1 MRETALSLFLAAYI
15 MHSLSLIPLIA
26 QAQNGDTSRTAII
39 DANGSYSYEQLLEA
53 SAHIALAL
61 LNGEEDLAQERV
73 AFLVPSTFDY
83 PALQWGIWRA
93 GGIAVP
99 LCTMHPAGELAYVI
113 ENSDASIV
121 VAHPEYE
128 SLLRPV
134 AEQLNRRFYLTTELQ
149 EKEVAGTLPEVDPE
163 RAAMIVYTSG
173 TTSKPKGAVTTHNN
187 TASQIECLIE
197 AWGWTPDDQIL
208 LFLPLHHVHGIV
220 NVLCCA
226 LWAGATCEMLP
237 RFEADL
243 VWDRLKSGEVTLFMA
258 VPTIYARL
266 VKSWN
271 SADDAEKQ
279 VLTEACQKLRL
290 MVSGSAA
297 LPVSTLDEWR
307 EISGHTLLERYGM
320 TEIGMA
326 LSNPLHGERRPGHV
340 GSPLPGVEV
349 RLVDEKNQQVADGSP
364 GEIQVR
370 GGNVF
375 REYWQRPEAT
385 AEAFV
390 DGWFKTGDVAICE
403 DNVYRILGRNSVD
416 IIKTGGYKVS
426 ALEIEEE
433 LRTHEAI
440 DQCAVVGVPDAEWG
454 ERVSVAVVLNDGKS
468 LDLDTLRSWAK
479 ERLALYKVPSQLL
492 IQEELPRNAM
502 GKVMKPEVTKLFGG
516 K

>member
-1 MRETALSLFLAAYI
+1 MKSTSR
-15 MHSLSLIPLIA
+15 IPLIA
-26 QAQNGDTSRTAII
+26 QAQNGDISRTAII
-39 DANGSYSYEQLLEA
+39 DSHGSYSYEQLLSA
-53 SAHIALAL
+53 SANIALAL
-61 LNGEEDLAQERV
+61 LDGEGDLNEQRV

-99 LCTMHPAGELAYVI
+99 LCTMHPANELAYVI

-121 VAHPEYE
+121 IAHPEYE

-134 AEQLNRRFYLTTELQ
+134 AERLNRRFFLTTEFN
-149 EKEVAGTLPEVDPE
+149 ETKASGTLPDVDPE

-187 TASQIECLIE
+187 TASQIRCLIE
-197 AWGWTPDDQIL
+197 AWEWTQDDHIL
-208 LFLPLHHVHGIV
+208 LFLPLHHVHGVV

-237 RFEADL
+237 RFETEL
-243 VWDRLKSGEVTLFMA
+243 VWDRLKSGDVTLFMA

-271 SADDAEKQ
+271 NADDNEKQ
-279 VLTEACQKLRL
+279 RLTEACRKLRL

-326 LSNPLHGERRPGHV
+326 LSNPLHGKRRPGHV

-349 RLVDEKNQQVADGSP
+349 RLVDEKNQQVSDGTP

-375 REYWQRPEAT
+375 REYWQRPDAT
-385 AEAFV
+385 TQAFT

-454 ERVSVAVVLNDGKS
+454 ERVSVAVVLKEGQT
-468 LDLDTLRSWAK
+468 LDLDSLRIWAK

-492 IQEELPRNAM
+492 VQEELPRNAM
-502 GKVMKPEVTKLFGG
+502 GKVVKPEVTKLFTG